1 MNKKPSIP
9 LVKFKNF
16 NSVWI
21 SDQVKNLFEISR
33 GQTLSKNQI
42 KTRPVE
48 TDNTHTH
55 THTQRERERERER
68 ERPRLHL
75 SGLLITNRKSRDFR
89 LL

>member
-1 MNKKPSIP
+1 MNKKPNIP

-16 NSVWI
+16 NTVWI

-33 GQTLSKNQI
+33 GQSLTKNQI

-48 TDNTHTH
+48 
-55 THTQRERERERER
+55 RERERERER
-68 ERPRLHL
+68 LHL
-75 SGLLITNRKSRDFR
+75 PGLFITNRKSRDFR

>member
-1 MNKKPSIP
+1 MNKKPIIP

-16 NSVWI
+16 NSIWI

-48 TDNTHTH
+48 IDTHTH
-55 THTQRERERERER
+55 RERERERER
-68 ERPRLHL
+68 ERAATSIRFTHRKQK
-75 SGLLITNRKSRDFR
+75 ITGF
-89 LL
+89 

>member
-16 NSVWI
+16 NSIWI

-48 TDNTHTH
+48 TDR
-55 THTQRERERERER
+55 QRERERERER
-68 ERPRLHL
+68 ERPRIHL
-75 SGLLITNRKSRDFR
+75 PGLLITNRKSRDFR

>member
-9 LVKFKNF
+9 PVKFKNF

-33 GQTLSKNQI
+33 GQSLTKNQI
-42 KTRPVE
+42 KTKPV
-48 TDNTHTH
+48 
-55 THTQRERERERER
+55 RERERERER
-68 ERPRLHL
+68 EPRLHL
-75 SGLLITNRKSRDFR
+75 SGLLITNRKSRNFG

>member
-1 MNKKPSIP
+1 MNKKPNIP

-33 GQTLSKNQI
+33 GQSLTKNQI
-42 KTRPVE
+42 KSRPV
-48 TDNTHTH
+48 
-55 THTQRERERERER
+55 ERERERER

-75 SGLLITNRKSRDFR
+75 SGLFITNRKSGDFR

>member
-16 NSVWI
+16 NSLWI

-48 TDNTHTH
+48 TDSTHTH
-55 THTQRERERERER
+55 TERERERETAPTSIR
-68 ERPRLHL
+68 FIHHKQKIA
-75 SGLLITNRKSRDFR
+75 GF
-89 LL
+89 

>member
-1 MNKKPSIP
+1 MNKKPIIP

-16 NSVWI
+16 NSIWI

-48 TDNTHTH
+48 IDTHTH
-55 THTQRERERERER
+55 THRERERETAATSIRFT
-68 ERPRLHL
+68 HHKQK
-75 SGLLITNRKSRDFR
+75 ITGF
-89 LL
+89 

>member
-16 NSVWI
+16 NSIWI

-48 TDNTHTH
+48 TD
-55 THTQRERERERER
+55 RERERETADTSTRFT
-68 ERPRLHL
+68 HHKQK
-75 SGLLITNRKSRDFR
+75 ITGF
-89 LL
+89 

>member
-33 GQTLSKNQI
+33 GQSLTKNQI
-42 KTRPVE
+42 KTKPV
-48 TDNTHTH
+48 
-55 THTQRERERERER
+55 ERERERER

-75 SGLLITNRKSRDFR
+75 SGLLIANRKSRNFG

>member
-1 MNKKPSIP
+1 MNKKPNIP

-33 GQTLSKNQI
+33 GQSLTKNQI
-42 KTRPVE
+42 KSRPV
-48 TDNTHTH
+48 
-55 THTQRERERERER
+55 ERERERER
-68 ERPRLHL
+68 LHL
-75 SGLLITNRKSRDFR
+75 SGLFITNRKSGDFR

>member
-16 NSVWI
+16 NSLWI

-48 TDNTHTH
+48 TDSTHTH
-55 THTQRERERERER
+55 THTERERER

-75 SGLLITNRKSRDFR
+75 SGLFITNRKSRDFR

>member
-1 MNKKPSIP
+1 MNKKPIIP

-16 NSVWI
+16 NSIWI

-48 TDNTHTH
+48 IDTHTH
-55 THTQRERERERER
+55 THTERERETAATSIRFT
-68 ERPRLHL
+68 HHKQK
-75 SGLLITNRKSRDFR
+75 ITGF
-89 LL
+89 

>member
-1 MNKKPSIP
+1 MNKKPIIP

-16 NSVWI
+16 NSIWI

-48 TDNTHTH
+48 IDTHTH
-55 THTQRERERERER
+55 TERERERETAATSIR
-68 ERPRLHL
+68 FTHHKQK
-75 SGLLITNRKSRDFR
+75 ITGF
-89 LL
+89 

>member
-1 MNKKPSIP
+1 MNKKPIIP

-16 NSVWI
+16 NSIWI

-48 TDNTHTH
+48 IDTHTH
-55 THTQRERERERER
+55 RERERERER
-68 ERPRLHL
+68 ETAATSIRFTHHKQK
-75 SGLLITNRKSRDFR
+75 ITGF
-89 LL
+89 

>member
-1 MNKKPSIP
+1 MNRKPNTP

-33 GQTLSKNQI
+33 GQSITKNQT

-48 TDNTHTH
+48 
-55 THTQRERERERER
+55 RERERADTSTRFI
-68 ERPRLHL
+68 HHKQK
-75 SGLLITNRKSRDFR
+75 ITGF
-89 LL
+89 

>member
-16 NSVWI
+16 NSIWI

-48 TDNTHTH
+48 TDR
-55 THTQRERERERER
+55 QRERERERER
-68 ERPRLHL
+68 ETADTSTRFTHHKQK
-75 SGLLITNRKSRDFR
+75 ITGF
-89 LL
+89 

>member
-16 NSVWI
+16 NSLWI

-48 TDNTHTH
+48 TDSTHTH
-55 THTQRERERERER
+55 THTERERERER
-68 ERPRLHL
+68 ETAPTSIRFIHHKQKIA
-75 SGLLITNRKSRDFR
+75 GF
-89 LL
+89 

>member
-1 MNKKPSIP
+1 MYKKPNMP

-33 GQTLSKNQI
+33 GQSLTKNQI
-42 KTRPVE
+42 KSRPV
-48 TDNTHTH
+48 
-55 THTQRERERERER
+55 ERERERE
-68 ERPRLHL
+68 LHL
-75 SGLLITNRKSRDFR
+75 PGLFITNRKSRDFR